1 MAIEDFTVSKEFLEN
16 IVNMTGDGIYVTDE
30 LGCIIMANRA
40 LCDMTG
46 FSREELLGLYGAELL
61 APDSISLL
69 DVFYSKGF
77 DSEKSTFEAH
87 YYKKDGTQLPVDLKI
102 ANMRGTAELAAGI
115 IVSVRDITE
124 RKQAEDSLKNAHDE
138 LAHSRDFFESVFNMA
153 GDGIHVT
160 DEMGNIVFANKA
172 LCDMLGYELT
182 DLLGKPTI
190 TLTPDTPV
198 EGCYESLIEELYARD
213 YSNYFEVLYKR
224 KDGSLLTVEAKVTNV
239 QYGSDGRDVL
249 IISARDITERKRAAE
264 ELKKAYDELQ
274 RSRDFFENVF
284 NMAGDGIYVT
294 DEIGNIVFA
303 NKALLNMLGYSADE
317 LIGKPAIEITPD
329 LSGFDEYGS
338 MAQEMYAMDT
348 ANYFECLYQRKDGS
362 ILPVEAK
369 VTNVHYG
376 NEASPAIII
385 SVRDITERKQFERD
399 IKAANDDLEKKVA
412 ERTLNLEEV
421 NTALR
426 VLLKGRDEDR
436 VSLEEKLVGNVKELV
451 FPYIEKM
458 QQIKIDGTQK
468 VYLDIIASNL
478 NDIISPF
485 LRKVKHFNLT
495 PSEIQIANF
504 IKHGKNTKEIAALL
518 NLSTRTVEG
527 HRDSIRKKLLINN
540 ESTNLRSHL
549 SSLD

>member
-1 MAIEDFTVSKEFLEN
+1 MAREDVTSSREFLEN

-30 LGCIIMANRA
+30 LGCIILANRA

-46 FSREELLGLYGAELL
+46 FSREEFIGMYGAELL
-61 APDSISLL
+61 APDSISLF

-102 ANMRGTAELAAGI
+102 ATMHGTAELAAGI

-124 RKQAEDSLKNAHDE
+124 RKQAENELKIAQGE
-138 LAHSRDFFESVFNMA
+138 LRRSRDFFESVFNMA
-153 GDGIHVT
+153 GDGIHVV
-160 DEMGNIVFANKA
+160 DESGAIVFANKA
-172 LCDMLGYELT
+172 MCDMLGYEP
-182 DLLGKPTI
+182 G
-190 TLTPDTPV
+190 
-198 EGCYESLIEELYARD
+198 ELMGRPAIDIMFQD
-213 YSNYFEVLYKR
+213 YSEGVDEQALNKVYVRDFFDYFEVLYQR
-224 KDGSLLTVEAKVTNV
+224 KDGTLLTVEAKVTNV
-239 QYGSDGRDVL
+239 QYGSQAREAL
-249 IISARDITERKRAAE
+249 IVSVRDITERKRAAK

-274 RSRDFFENVF
+274 RSHDFFENVF

-303 NKALLNMLGYSADE
+303 NRALLNMLGYSAGE

-329 LSGFDEYGS
+329 LSGSDEYGT
-338 MAQEMYAMDT
+338 MVQEMYAMDT
-348 ANYFECLYQRKDGS
+348 ANYFECLYQRKDGA

-399 IKAANDDLEKKVA
+399 IKAANDDLEQKVA

-436 VSLEEKLVGNVKELV
+436 GTLEEKLVGNVKELV

-458 QQIKIDGTQK
+458 QQMNIDGTQK

-478 NDIISPF
+478 NEIISPF
-485 LRKVKHFNLT
+485 LKKVKHFNLT

-527 HRDSIRKKLLINN
+527 HRDSIRKKLLIG
-540 ESTNLRSHL
+540 SDKTNLRSYL